1 MTTLARARDRLAVA
15 LDVPTLD
22 AARPLLER
30 LGGEVGVLKV
40 GLELFVA
47 AGPPAVE
54 AVHRTGAACFLDLK
68 LHDIPA
74 TVAKAAGAAARLG
87 VRYATL
93 HASAGPA
100 ALEAAVEAAR
110 GTDTRL
116 LAVTAL
122 TSLDATQLGAVGF
135 EPDPAAVVR
144 RLAELATAA
153 GVDGFVCSP
162 QEASL
167 VREVAGPEALVVTPG
182 VRPAGSDRGDQR
194 RVATPAEAIR
204 GGADLLVVGRPIR
217 GADDPAAAARAI
229 VDEIA
234 AETGEAA

>member
-1 MTTLARARDRLAVA
+1 MTTFARARDRLAVA
-15 LDVPTLD
+15 LDVPSLE
-22 AARPLLER
+22 AARPLIER

-54 AVHRTGAACFLDLK
+54 AVHRAGAGCFLDLK

-74 TVAKAAGAAARLG
+74 TVAKATRAAASLG
-87 VRYATL
+87 ARYLTL

-100 ALEAAVEAAR
+100 ALEAAAGAAR

-122 TSLDATQLGAVGF
+122 TSLDETQLRAIGF
-135 EPDPAAVVR
+135 DPDPAAVVR
-144 RLAELATAA
+144 RLAELATAH

-162 QEASL
+162 HEASL
-167 VREVAGPEALVVTPG
+167 VRELAGPEALVVTPG
-182 VRPAGSDRGDQR
+182 VRPAGADRGDQR
-194 RVATPAEAIR
+194 RVATPSAAIR
-204 GGADLLVVGRPIR
+204 GGADVLVVGRPIR
-217 GADDPAAAARAI
+217 RADDPVAAARAI
-229 VDEIA
+229 VAEIA
-234 AETGEAA
+234 AETGEAP